1 MQALDALK
9 EGIVDS
15 LGGLPEA
22 LVFIDEYKLVQKAGV
37 GLSGKSAYSAIKREM
52 YRETIA
58 DLEAST
64 EESIREGA
72 RALQL
77 VREKKAKEEKVREWE
92 RRRSKL

>member
-1 MQALDALK
+1 LK

-22 LVFIDEYKLVQKAGV
+22 LAFIDEYKLVQRARI
-37 GLSGKSAYSAIKREM
+37 GLNGKSAYSALKQEM

-58 DLEAST
+58 DLESST
-64 EESIREGA
+64 EESIRGGA

-77 VREKKAKEEKVREWE
+77 AREKKAKEEKVREWE